1 PRTRLLQAHNGY
13 IEVYL
18 NLGLVGL
25 ALLGGVLWTGLRNTR
40 RRLHAA
46 DYTAGNLDDSLYRT
60 FALAYILAYFIYNMT
75 EATFQ
80 GLNFLFIIFLLL
92 AFDVQRVWSDAE
104 GYEIEQRNGGRAV
117 TGWESI
123 K

>member
-1 PRTRLLQAHNGY
+1 MPVAIAYSSTFTPNVIAGFLLT
-13 IEVYL
+13 
-18 NLGLVGL
+18 
-25 ALLGGVLWTGLRNTR
+25 LLGAVLWTGLRNAG
-40 RRLHAA
+40 RRLGLAH
-46 DYTAGNLDDSLYRT
+46 DTTGNGDDSLFET
-60 FALAYILAYFIYNMT
+60 FAIAYILAYVVYNTT